1 MGGAAPPRKTKAFAS
16 GAAEKKET
24 ETETAPGQSEPSE
37 DTEVID
43 SIPSTNAVKAKTET
57 ISWSAQP
64 VDDDEDD
71 ELFGTTKKKGKKK
84 VTKAKAKKKSMFAD
98 SDSDDA
104 MTSKPKSKA
113 AMSFFD

>member
-24 ETETAPGQSEPSE
+24 ETETVPGQSEPSE

-43 SIPSTNAVKAKTET
+43 SIPSTNAAKAKAET

-71 ELFGTTKKKGKKK
+71 ELFGTTKKKAKKK
-84 VTKAKAKKKSMFAD
+84 GTKAKAKAKKKSMFAD

-104 MTSKPKSKA
+104 MTSKP
-113 AMSFFD
+113 